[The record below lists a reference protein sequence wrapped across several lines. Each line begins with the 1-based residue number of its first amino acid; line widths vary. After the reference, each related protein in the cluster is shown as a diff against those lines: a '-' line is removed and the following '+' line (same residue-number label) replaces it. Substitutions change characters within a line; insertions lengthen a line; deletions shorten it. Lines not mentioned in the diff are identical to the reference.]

1 MVCKNH
7 GGLPT
12 AAILGPCPPPY
23 TFVTGDLNFPSKI
36 WSKSVVHSA
45 DPSEDTL
52 KRPIT
57 IVPPSITTTHHDG
70 GLPSTLSYT
79 LANDNSPADERVSLS
94 RGQATLERRTKEHAR
109 HSTWNCHVEN

>member
-12 AAILGPCPPPY
+12 AAILGPCPLPY

-52 KRPIT
+52 KRCIT
-57 IVPPSITTTHHDG
+57 TVPFSITTTHH
-70 GLPSTLSYT
+70 PWPTTTLHS
-79 LANDNSPADERVSLS
+79 SLYLLNV
-94 RGQATLERRTKEHAR
+94 RGEI
-109 HSTWNCHVEN
+109 